1 MSQKRQRPRYGP
13 EDEAHF
19 LVRGYAGALAPG
31 GDVAPHAHDWAQ
43 LIAPEKGVL
52 TVWTAQGSWVAPPG
66 CAVFAPAGV
75 AHGMR
80 ATGGARMRFLY
91 FNPEGFK
98 LLPGRCC
105 VVAVSSLLRALVDRA
120 ADVGM
125 LDGRVAAHFLIAHLI
140 AHLIAAEIETHPA
153 APFELRHPRR
163 EPFAALA
170 EAIVEEPSREET
182 QAAIAHR
189 LGLSL
194 RALQRGFLAETG
206 LSLGAWRR
214 QARFLHALTRL
225 GAGETVKQAAAAA
238 GYKSESAFV
247 SAFRA
252 SFGVTPAN
260 YFVYG
265 EKERTVNP

>member
-19 LVRGYAGALAPG
+19 LIRGHSGALGPG
-31 GDVAPHAHDWAQ
+31 GDIAPHVHDWAQ
-43 LIAPEKGVL
+43 LIAPDKGVL
-52 TVWTAQGSWVAPPG
+52 TVWTAHGSWVAPPG
-66 CAVFAPAGV
+66 WAIFAPAGI

-80 ATGGARMRFLY
+80 ATRGARMRFLY
-91 FNPEGFK
+91 FRPGAFK
-98 LLPGRCC
+98 LLPGRCA
-105 VVAVSSLLRALVDRA
+105 VVAVSPLQRALVDRA
-120 ADVGM
+120 ADTGL
-125 LDGRVAAHFLIAHLI
+125 LDGRVAAHFLI

-153 APFELRHPRR
+153 APFELRFPRT

-170 EAIVEEPSREET
+170 EAIAQEPSREET
-182 QAAIAHR
+182 QAAIAFR

-214 QARFLHALTRL
+214 QARFLEALTRL
-225 GAGETVKQAAAAA
+225 GAGDTVKQVAAAA
-238 GYKSESAFV
+238 GYKSQSAFV
-247 SAFRA
+247 SAFRE

-265 EKERTVNP
+265 AMDGSVSP